1 MGKFPNPLLMEG
13 EIRMATTSLWKV
25 DKRLDHVI
33 DYATDEEKTKN
44 ENIENEGGNFDSIE
58 KLLTYATNP
67 AKTEK
72 LFYTT
77 GINCKVDNAVKEMQF
92 VKRLYGK
99 EKGILAFH
107 GYQSFKEGE
116 VTSEIAHEIG
126 VRLAEEM
133 WGDRFQVVVST
144 HLNTDNIHNH
154 FVINSVSFKDGYKYY
169 SNLSNTALLRKTS
182 DEICEEYGLSVLKEK
197 ICKSGIN
204 FENFYKKSMR
214 DSDYYKFAKEDID
227 YAIKHSYTLKQF
239 QQMLV
244 SMGYNYYYRVDK
256 LSVRRE
262 PYKRN
267 IRVER
272 AFGEEYSLENIKR
285 RIVENDYIKQ
295 ERIIPYKVIGHRHFI
310 TRDRIRKKYKPKG
323 IVALYYY
330 YKYLLKLYTRKNIQ
344 YKLTPEMRAE
354 VKKMDEYSERIRFLC
369 KYKIETMS
377 DVNNVKEKKQ
387 EEMQKILNIRNRLY
401 YKRQKLENESEKEGV
416 TKEIIDV
423 TSALT
428 KVRKEI
434 KLCDEIYDDVPKI
447 KEQIKELDDK
457 EKQKIEEQEIKLKKK
472 KDRRYER

>member
-1 MGKFPNPLLMEG
+1 
-13 EIRMATTSLWKV
+13 MATTKIWKV
-25 DKRLDHVI
+25 QKRLDKVI
-33 DYATDEEKTKN
+33 NYATNEEKTKN
-44 ENIENEGGNFDSIE
+44 NYSEYGMDEFDSIRQVM
-58 KLLTYATNP
+58 TYATNP
-67 AKTEK
+67 DKTEK
-72 LFYTT
+72 QFYTT
-77 GINCKVDNAVKEMQF
+77 GINCEVKDAVKQMQF
-92 VKRLYGK
+92 VKTIYGK
-99 EKGILAFH
+99 ENGILAFH
-107 GYQSFKEGE
+107 AYQSFNEGE
-116 VTSEIAHEIG
+116 VTPEIAHEIG
-126 VRLAEEM
+126 VKLANEM

-144 HLNTDNIHNH
+144 HLNTQHLHNH
-154 FVINSVSFKDGYKYY
+154 FVINSVSFKDGKKYY
-169 SNLSNTALLRKTS
+169 SNLTNTALLRKTS

-197 ICKSGIN
+197 ACKSGIN

-244 SMGYNYYYRVDK
+244 SMGYNYYYRADK

-285 RIVENDYIKQ
+285 RILENDYIRQ
-295 ERIIPYKVIGHRHFI
+295 EKIIPYKVIKNKYFT
-310 TRDRIRKKYKPKG
+310 TRDKVKKRYKPKG

-330 YKYLLKLYTRKNIQ
+330 YRYLLKLYTRNNTQ
-344 YKLTPEMRAE
+344 YKLTLEMRAE

-377 DVNNVKEKKQ
+377 DVDNVKERKQ

-401 YKRQKLENESEKEGV
+401 YKRQKLDNESEKDGV

-423 TSALT
+423 TSVLA

-434 KLCDEIYDDVPKI
+434 KLCDEIYDGVPRM
-447 KEQIKELDDK
+447 KEQIKELDEK
-457 EKQKIEEQEIKLKKK
+457 EKKKINEKEQEEKLKEKKK

>member
-1 MGKFPNPLLMEG
+1 
-13 EIRMATTSLWKV
+13 MATTKIWKV
-25 DKRLDHVI
+25 QKRLDRVI
-33 DYATDEEKTKN
+33 NYATNEEKTKN
-44 ENIENEGGNFDSIE
+44 NYSEYGMDEFDSIRQVMN
-58 KLLTYATNP
+58 YATNP
-67 AKTEK
+67 DKTEK
-72 LFYTT
+72 QFYTT
-77 GINCKVDNAVKEMQF
+77 GINCEVKDAVKQMQF
-92 VKRLYGK
+92 VKTIYGK
-99 EKGILAFH
+99 ENGILAFH
-107 GYQSFKEGE
+107 AYQSFNEGE
-116 VTSEIAHEIG
+116 VTPEIAHEIG
-126 VRLAEEM
+126 VKLANEM

-144 HLNTDNIHNH
+144 HLNTKHLHNH
-154 FVINSVSFKDGYKYY
+154 FVINSVSFKDGRKYY
-169 SNLSNTALLRKTS
+169 SNLTNTALLRKTS

-197 ICKSGIN
+197 TCKSGIN

-244 SMGYNYYYRVDK
+244 SMGYNYYYRSDK

-285 RIVENDYIKQ
+285 RILENDYIRQ
-295 ERIIPYKVIGHRHFI
+295 EKIIPYKVMSHRYFT
-310 TRDRIRKKYKPKG
+310 TRDRIKKKYQPKG

-330 YKYLLKLYTRKNIQ
+330 YRYLIRLYTRNNTP
-344 YKLTPEMRAE
+344 YKLTPKMREE

-377 DVNNVKEKKQ
+377 DIDNVREKKQ

-401 YKRQKLENESEKEGV
+401 YKRQKLDNESEKDSV

-423 TSALT
+423 TSGLA

-434 KLCDEIYDDVPKI
+434 RLCGEFYDDVPKM
-447 KEQIKELDDK
+447 KEQIRKTEEKLNKK
-457 EKQKIEEQEIKLKKK
+457 EKQKRE
-472 KDRRYER
+472 DRKHER

>member
-1 MGKFPNPLLMEG
+1 MEG

-44 ENIENEGGNFDSIE
+44 ENEGGNFGSIE

-67 AKTEK
+67 DKTEK

-92 VKRLYGK
+92 IKKLYGK

-116 VTSEIAHEIG
+116 VTPEVAHEIG

-133 WGDRFQVVVST
+133 WGDRFQVVIST

-182 DEICEEYGLSVLKEK
+182 DEICVEYGLSILEEK
-197 ICKSGIN
+197 TCKSGIN
-204 FENFYKKSMR
+204 FENFYKKSMKE
-214 DSDYYKFAKEDID
+214 SEYYKFAKEDID
-227 YAIKHSYTLKQF
+227 YAIEHSWTYQEFIKKLKGI
-239 QQMLV
+239 
-244 SMGYNYYYRVDK
+244 GYEVYFRANK
-256 LSVRRE
+256 ISVRRY

-267 IRVER
+267 IRIER
-272 AFGEEYSLENIKR
+272 SFGEEYSIENIKNKIFSR
-285 RIVENDYIKQ
+285 YPSREEVIKPKTYDK
-295 ERIIPYKVIGHRHFI
+295 RLFYKGSI
-310 TRDRIRKKYKPKG
+310 KKLRKPKG
-323 IVALYYY
+323 IIALYYY
-330 YKYLLKLYTRKNIQ
+330 YCYLLKVYPKKNLN
-344 YKLTPEMRAE
+344 YKLSPEMREA
-354 VKKMDEYSERIRFLC
+354 VKKMDKYSEQIRFIC
-369 KYKIETMS
+369 KYKLETVNDIE
-377 DVNNVKEKKQ
+377 NLKEQKQ
-387 EEMQKILNIRNRLY
+387 EELQKTLNTRNRLY
-401 YKRQKLENESEKEGV
+401 YKRQKLDNATEKEVV
-416 TKEIIDV
+416 TKDIISV
-423 TSALT
+423 TSVIE

-434 KLCDEIYDDVPKI
+434 KLCDEVSDNARKM
-447 KEQIKELDDK
+447 KEQIKELKDK
-457 EKQKIEEQEIKLKKK
+457 EKQNTKEKEEKKLKKK

>member
-1 MGKFPNPLLMEG
+1 MEG

-44 ENIENEGGNFDSIE
+44 EGCNFDSIE

-67 AKTEK
+67 DKTEK

-92 VKRLYGK
+92 IKKLYGK

-116 VTSEIAHEIG
+116 VTPEIAHEIG

-169 SNLSNTALLRKTS
+169 SNLTNTSLLRKTS
-182 DEICEEYGLSVLKEK
+182 DEICEEYGLSVLEEK
-197 ICKSGIN
+197 TCKSGIN
-204 FENFYKKSMR
+204 FENFYKKSMKE
-214 DSDYYKFAKEDID
+214 SEYYKFAKEDID
-227 YAIKHSYTLKQF
+227 YAIKHSWTYQEFIKKLKD
-239 QQMLV
+239 
-244 SMGYNYYYRVDK
+244 MGYEVYFRANK
-256 LSVRRE
+256 ISIRRY

-267 IRVER
+267 IRIER
-272 AFGEEYSLENIKR
+272 AFGEEYSIENIKNKICSR
-285 RIVENDYIKQ
+285 YPSREEVIKPKTYDK
-295 ERIIPYKVIGHRHFI
+295 RLFYKGSV
-310 TRDRIRKKYKPKG
+310 KKLRKPKG
-323 IVALYYY
+323 IIALYYY
-330 YKYLLKLYTRKNIQ
+330 YCYLLKVYPRKNLN

-354 VKKMDEYSERIRFLC
+354 VKKMDKYSEQIRFIC
-369 KYKIETMS
+369 KYRLETIN
-377 DVNNVKEKKQ
+377 DIDNLKEQKK
-387 EEMQKILNIRNRLY
+387 EELQKTLNTRNRLY
-401 YKRQKLENESEKEGV
+401 YKRQKLDNESEKDAI
-416 TKEIIDV
+416 TKDIISV
-423 TSALT
+423 TSIIE

-434 KLCDEIYDDVPKI
+434 KLCDEVGDNARKM
-447 KEQIKELDDK
+447 KEQIKEMK
-457 EKQKIEEQEIKLKKK
+457 EREKGKVKKK
-472 KDRRYER
+472 EEKKIKDKKKYKNR